1 MMDLNAEN
9 KPVLLRVG
17 QAPEMIPAGAD
28 VSPAVMVVGLYGCA
42 V

>member
-17 QAPEMIPAGAD
+17 QAPKMIPAGAD
-28 VSPAVMVVGLYGCA
+28 VCLQR
-42 V
+42 